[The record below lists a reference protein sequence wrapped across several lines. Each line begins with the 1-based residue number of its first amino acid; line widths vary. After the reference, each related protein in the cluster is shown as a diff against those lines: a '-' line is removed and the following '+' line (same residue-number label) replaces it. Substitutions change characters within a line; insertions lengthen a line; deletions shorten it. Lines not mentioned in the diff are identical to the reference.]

1 MRIEKPPFDHRGT
14 PAALWTG
21 RTTKADCMASVRG
34 GCMADTK
41 TVIAQAYSAFNKR
54 DIDGAL
60 ELMTQDVNWPKASEG
75 GKVVGKEEMRRIELQ
90 QLLDK
95 PTKKNRTRFI
105 QRVVLRSALVF
116 PRRHLIDDIATG
128 ERL

>member
-1 MRIEKPPFDHRGT
+1 
-14 PAALWTG
+14 
-21 RTTKADCMASVRG
+21 
-34 GCMADTK
+34 MADTK